1 MREIVVVG
9 AFVQEICT
17 FMYTACVCVC
27 VRNTHTHT
35 VYMNVHTHTHTHTV
49 YMNVCL
55 VHTHARTHARTH
67 TCTHAYIHAH
77 KLDHCACADK
87 WDEYA
92 DLAKGIQ
99 MKGNMSRV
107 LQGLVGK
114 GSSEKQESVPSSD
127 VSTGEQA
134 VGNTKKA
141 DGQAVGDTKKPDGR
155 SDISFSISQIGVSAD
170 SATEQKGWLY
180 SADDLM
186 SCKKGTSRFNPPRL
200 FGFGH
205 TTSSFHRYGYVMPPV
220 SGEGGG
226 GHSGTREPHE

>member
-1 MREIVVVG
+1 
-9 AFVQEICT
+9 
-17 FMYTACVCVC
+17 
-27 VRNTHTHT
+27 
-35 VYMNVHTHTHTHTV
+35 
-49 YMNVCL
+49 
-55 VHTHARTHARTH
+55 
-67 TCTHAYIHAH
+67 
-77 KLDHCACADK
+77 
-87 WDEYA
+87 
-92 DLAKGIQ
+92 

-134 VGNTKKA
+134 VE
-141 DGQAVGDTKKPDGR
+141 DTKKPDGR
-155 SDISFSISQIGVSAD
+155 SDMSFSISQIGVSAD

>member
-1 MREIVVVG
+1 
-9 AFVQEICT
+9 
-17 FMYTACVCVC
+17 
-27 VRNTHTHT
+27 
-35 VYMNVHTHTHTHTV
+35 
-49 YMNVCL
+49 
-55 VHTHARTHARTH
+55 
-67 TCTHAYIHAH
+67 
-77 KLDHCACADK
+77 
-87 WDEYA
+87 
-92 DLAKGIQ
+92 

-107 LQGLVGK
+107 LQGLVRK

-134 VGNTKKA
+134 VGNTKNA
-141 DGQAVGDTKKPDGR
+141 DGQAVGEPKKPDGR
-155 SDISFSISQIGVSAD
+155 SDMSFSISQIGVSAD

-186 SCKKGTSRFNPPRL
+186 SCRKGTARLNPPRL

-226 GHSGTREPHE
+226 GHSGTREPPE